1 MKMRNK
7 IKTYLKRNKILTNIK
22 DFIRGFDYI
31 LFFSAILLVIYGL
44 ILINSAIGLKEFSFN
59 FDFSSFFYRQILWSI
74 LGLIIFFILLFFN
87 YAWLKKFWWLVYIIN
102 LIGLIAVFIIGHISH
117 GARSWI
123 GWGMLK
129 IQPSEF
135 FKIGIIITLAGFL
148 SRKKEED
155 VNFFHLFITIFLAGL
170 PIILIILQP
179 DIGTAVIYIGIVI
192 GILYLAGLRKI
203 YLFTLFILGLLSIL
217 IIIKSGYVEQY
228 VLNRLLVFL
237 NPNLDPYG
245 IGYTLNQSIIAIGS
259 GGLFGKGLFK
269 GIQTALRFVPEP
281 HTDFIF
287 CILGEELGFVGAVIL
302 ISLYA
307 LIIFRIIRVGITSK
321 DKFGALICGG
331 IATFLLLQF
340 FINIGVTIGIMPIT
354 GLTLPLISYG
364 GSSLITAFF
373 GLGLVESIYLRR
385 FYTP

>member
-87 YAWLKKFWWLVYIIN
+87 YAWLKKIWWLVYIIN

-123 GWGMLK
+123 GWRMLK
-129 IQPSEF
+129 IEPSEF

-148 SRKKEED
+148 SGKKEED
-155 VNFFHLFITIFLAGL
+155 VNFFHLFITFFLAGL

-237 NPNLDPYG
+237 NSNLDPYG

-364 GSSLITAFF
+364 GSSLITTFF